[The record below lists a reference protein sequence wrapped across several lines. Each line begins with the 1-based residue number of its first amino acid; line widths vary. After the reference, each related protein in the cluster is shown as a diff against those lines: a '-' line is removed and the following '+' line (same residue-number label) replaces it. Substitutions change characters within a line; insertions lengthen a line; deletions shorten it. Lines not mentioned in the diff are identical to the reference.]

1 MAFSCNIPVTFCAKI
16 RADLHE
22 LSIATAILERVELE
36 TAKHPGAKATK
47 VGVRIGEL
55 AGIDADALSFGFEC
69 LVKDTEKAPLEL
81 EIELVPRVQR
91 CPKCKHEFR
100 VEGFDTACPSCNHL
114 ITENISGQELDIA
127 FIEVED

>member
-1 MAFSCNIPVTFCAKI
+1 
-16 RADLHE
+16 LHE
-22 LSIATAILERVELE
+22 LSIATAILERVEQE

-69 LVKDTEKAPLEL
+69 LVKDSALEPLAL
-81 EIELVPRVQR
+81 EIELVPRMQR
-91 CPKCKHEFR
+91 CPECKNEFR
-100 VEGFDTACPSCNHL
+100 VVGFDTSCTACNHL
-114 ITENISGQELDIA
+114 VTENISGQELDLA